1 MLCKHRPASEA
12 LTSIV
17 KGLLP
22 TRRSI
27 DKVRTRRAFVGATQP
42 TIPSS
47 GPVSCTSIV
56 CSLKK
61 REQRRPKR
69 GACKPLFPPQASHS
83 ASCPLPPVDTAMER
97 RGKYGQA
104 LIVSM
109 LVLRAGANR

>member
-1 MLCKHRPASEA
+1 VLCKHRPASEA

-69 GACKPLFPPQASHS
+69 GLASHYFHHRHRT
-83 ASCPLPPVDTAMER
+83 ARPARCRLLTPLWK
-97 RGKYGQA
+97 G
-104 LIVSM
+104 
-109 LVLRAGANR
+109 GANMAKH